1 MQTVDY
7 TVSTQ
12 DIIAFN
18 QFHHSASPHSRRLL
32 YMLQLASAV
41 AIAAACTMPL
51 QNNLPLLPMGPWLIL
66 AAAFIFFVPT
76 LFRWSI
82 RRSARRQLAEG
93 HNHGILGP
101 RRLEVRDAA
110 LVELSE
116 SGEQHTRWHAVEKV
130 EVSEGHVF
138 IYLSATAGHTV
149 PREAFADNAAV
160 VAFVTAVREKIAV
173 R

>member
-18 QFHHSASPHSRRLL
+18 QFHHGASPHSRRLL
-32 YMLQLASAV
+32 RLLQLASAV
-41 AIAAACTMPL
+41 AITAACTLPL
-51 QNNLPLLPMGPWLIL
+51 QNNRPLLPIGPWLVF
-66 AAAFIFFVPT
+66 AAAFILLVPA

-93 HNHGILGP
+93 HNQGILGP
-101 RRLEVRDAA
+101 RRLEVRDTA
-110 LVELSE
+110 LVELSD

-138 IYLSATAGHTV
+138 VYLSATAGYTV

-160 VAFVTAVREKIAV
+160 VAFVAAVREKIAAP
-173 R
+173 